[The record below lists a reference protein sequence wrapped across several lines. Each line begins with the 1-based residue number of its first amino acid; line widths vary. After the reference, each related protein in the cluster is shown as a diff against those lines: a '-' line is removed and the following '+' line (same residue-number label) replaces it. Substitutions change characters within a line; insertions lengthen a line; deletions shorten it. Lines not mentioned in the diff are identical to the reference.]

1 MMDVCGSRNA
11 EHFEEMKVSQFKWI
25 LKEASCG
32 LPSLLKEASKYLAI
46 HGIILSILFMV
57 LGAGGTVI
65 WVIAGLGSLTTLAYW
80 IGAAFLVVAILLFI
94 YNLILLSSVRDNN
107 GVRVFKIIKIGCLI
121 LLYLQLITMLGLVIL
136 LADRG
141 SDPTPAGIGFL
152 ALGIFLTS
160 LAIYGIHC
168 DKPKIVS
175 WYIYFMFF
183 VFVIATILFM
193 ICSVLLFFVALCVVD
208 LGGFFAAFHCAL
220 TIYLQSI
227 FLQSQSRAQS
237 IVPAL
242 IVLIM
247 ISFLFVVILV
257 AFITVYYL
265 AIFALHVNMMNIAPV
280 KNNLHHHE
288 MLLDF

>member
-1 MMDVCGSRNA
+1 MDVCGSRNA
-11 EHFEEMKVSQFKWI
+11 EHFEEMKVSQFK
-25 LKEASCG
+25 G
-32 LPSLLKEASKYLAI
+32 LLGDFPSSGLKEASKYLAY
-46 HGIILSILFMV
+46 HGFILSLLFMV
-57 LGAGGTVI
+57 LGAGVTIIG
-65 WVIAGLGSLTTLAYW
+65 VIAGLGSVTTLACW
-80 IGAAFLVVAILLFI
+80 IGAGCLVMATLLS
-94 YNLILLSSVRDNN
+94 YNLFLLRSVRDNN
-107 GVRVFKIIKIGCLI
+107 GVTVFKIIKIGCLI
-121 LLYLQLITMLGLVIL
+121 LLYLQLITMGLVIL

-152 ALGIFLTS
+152 VLGIFLTS

-175 WYIYFMFF
+175 WYIYFMSI
-183 VFVIATILFM
+183 VFVTAFILFM

-227 FLQSQSRAQS
+227 VLQSQSRAQS